1 MNNELPS
8 TDFNNSTVNN
18 QSVPV
23 QNAQFGNAPS
33 VPAGLPNPN
42 TTDMPSQAS
51 APQSATSTQA
61 PTPNPKPA
69 PKRKPSHK
77 PSPMSVEEAARVT
90 AEEDKRRR
98 NTAASARFRV
108 KKKVREQTLEK
119 TVKDTTDKNAALE
132 ARVTALEL
140 ENQWLKNL
148 ITEKNGR
155 NPDEGKTSQ
164 NDIASMFKKFLA
176 TQQQLSSLEKTAR
189 ARS

>member
-1 MNNELPS
+1 MNSDLPS
-8 TDFNNSTVNN
+8 TDFNSTAANN

-23 QNAQFGNAPS
+23 QSTQFGNAPTAS
-33 VPAGLPNPN
+33 ADLPSLN
-42 TTDMPSQAS
+42 TTDLPAQTS
-51 APQSATSTQA
+51 PQSASSAQ
-61 PTPNPKPA
+61 TPSSNPKSA
-69 PKRKPSHK
+69 PKRKSSHK
-77 PSPMSVEEAARVT
+77 PSPMSVEEAARHT

-119 TVKDTTDKNAALE
+119 TVKDTNDKNAALE

-155 NPDEGKTSQ
+155 NPEEGKASQ

-176 TQQQLSSLEKTAR
+176 KQQQLNSARTSS
-189 ARS
+189 